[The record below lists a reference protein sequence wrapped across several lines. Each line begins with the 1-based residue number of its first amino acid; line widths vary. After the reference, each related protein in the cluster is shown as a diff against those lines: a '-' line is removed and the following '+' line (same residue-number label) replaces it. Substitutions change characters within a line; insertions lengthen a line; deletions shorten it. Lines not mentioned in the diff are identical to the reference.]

1 HHAADRRD
9 PRVTSLRTVV
19 RAERLR
25 PAFDLLAAYEP
36 GGFFLERAGVG
47 VAGSA
52 GRPWG
57 MAISGPQMRSSL
69 PTLEDLFAGLDV
81 EALRSGAPAPLL
93 FGSIPF
99 DPERSGRFLFPAR
112 TVRRDRDG
120 ETWELRLDDDDG
132 EGAGDAA
139 RGESQP

>member
-1 HHAADRRD
+1 M
-9 PRVTSLRTVV
+9 
-19 RAERLR
+19 RAI
-25 PAFDLLAAYEP
+25 
-36 GGFFLERAGVG
+36 G

-57 MAISGPQMRSSL
+57 MAISGPQMRSGL
-69 PTLEDLFAGLDV
+69 PTLEHLFAGFDV
-81 EALRSGAPAPLL
+81 EALPSDAPAPLL

-99 DPERSGRFLFPAR
+99 DPERSGQFVFPAR

-132 EGAGDAA
+132 DAA
-139 RGESQP
+139 VDAAAR